1 MVSPLAVFVKKR
13 QLHGD
18 LYCCGI
24 TAEVLAVLSEIAW
37 IGA

>member
-18 LYCCGI
+18 PYCCGI
-24 TAEVLAVLSEIAW
+24 TAEILAVLSEFAR
-37 IGA
+37 IGT